1 MSLPKAPSA
10 FSSWKTHEKIALR
23 AALIYAIISTIPFT
37 PEFYRQDFDA
47 GFNVNSYKF
56 RWLDA
61 ISQNKPWFFESQEGK
76 NYTGWFITVAIC
88 LLAGWAWKRL
98 DRKRIDYEK
107 LYYWFYTA
115 ARYGIALRMSWFAW
129 AKVFPVQMPFPTIS
143 QLNTNLGDF
152 TPGKLYWLTTGV
164 SPFFEVFAGF
174 FELAATLFILF
185 RRTTTLGA
193 LMMVA
198 ILVPIWFVNIGYDA
212 GVELASLHILTLS
225 LMLLA
230 RDGKRF
236 YEILIEHKAVALTYV
251 PKITFTQN
259 WKNSALLAFKYAFIF
274 MFIIHRGYSYGTL
287 YASGK
292 TFKLPLDDGLAGF
305 SGFYHVADFKLNGN
319 TIPDA
324 IGDTTRWQNVVFEKF
339 NSISIKI
346 DKPFK
351 LNTKNSIRTTE
362 YYGNIGR
369 YYYGY
374 SADTVNKVFTL
385 RNRAD
390 TLSKLFLG
398 YERPDPNKIILSGLN
413 ERNDSIYVV
422 LKKIDKKYP
431 LEEKR
436 K

>member
-1 MSLPKAPSA
+1 
-10 FSSWKTHEKIALR
+10 
-23 AALIYAIISTIPFT
+23 
-37 PEFYRQDFDA
+37 
-47 GFNVNSYKF
+47 
-56 RWLDA
+56 
-61 ISQNKPWFFESQEGK
+61 
-76 NYTGWFITVAIC
+76 
-88 LLAGWAWKRL
+88 
-98 DRKRIDYEK
+98 
-107 LYYWFYTA
+107 
-115 ARYGIALRMSWFAW
+115 
-129 AKVFPVQMPFPTIS
+129 
-143 QLNTNLGDF
+143 
-152 TPGKLYWLTTGV
+152 
-164 SPFFEVFAGF
+164 
-174 FELAATLFILF
+174 
-185 RRTTTLGA
+185 
-193 LMMVA
+193 
-198 ILVPIWFVNIGYDA
+198 
-212 GVELASLHILTLS
+212 
-225 LMLLA
+225 
-230 RDGKRF
+230 
-236 YEILIEHKAVALTYV
+236 
-251 PKITFTQN
+251 
-259 WKNSALLAFKYAFIF
+259 
-274 MFIIHRGYSYGTL
+274 
-287 YASGK
+287 
-292 TFKLPLDDGLAGF
+292 
-305 SGFYHVADFKLNGN
+305 VADFKLNGN